1 MRQHPPRLKKA
12 GISPARY
19 AELQAICLQYGDYL
33 NGYGGKIGERRARS
47 IEEAAQD
54 VAPLEWR
61 TIMERVT
68 EGRQLEALT
77 SAPDGTLH
85 SFYKTC
91 LDFFIVLHL
100 IIEW

>member
-33 NGYGGKIGERRARS
+33 NGYGGKIGVRRVRS
-47 IEEAAQD
+47 IEAAARK
-54 VAPLEWR
+54 VAPDAWHTILES
-61 TIMERVT
+61 VT

-77 SAPDGTLH
+77 TAPDSAQH
-85 SFYKTC
+85 SFYKTR
-91 LDFFIVLHL
+91 LDFFIALHL
-100 IIEW
+100 KIGW